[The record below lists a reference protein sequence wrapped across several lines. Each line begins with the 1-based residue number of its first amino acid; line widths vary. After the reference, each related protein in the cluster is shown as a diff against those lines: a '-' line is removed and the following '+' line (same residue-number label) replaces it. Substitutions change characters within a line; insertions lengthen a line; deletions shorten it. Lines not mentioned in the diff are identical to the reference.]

1 MSDRE
6 ILSRCLAA
14 VAARL
19 GWSRRIP
26 EFSRFACAL
35 IALPLIV
42 EILKMLGVSGQIMS
56 ALMPFI
62 LVAGLGLGGLFAV
75 RIARRITPA
84 QAAAAADTRAGLKD
98 ELKSA
103 HWFSQHPAQSAF
115 VDALLTRAART
126 AQKLDLRA
134 LIPLSLPRS
143 GQAALILALS
153 TTALAL
159 FSPRLAL
166 PVLQELTLAP
176 APAATGRGPAIGV
189 GGNDPASAIATE
201 TAPQTPAPDPGA
213 LHEASGWTQL
223 EELAGQLPSGAE
235 EETLR
240 RAVAA
245 RDARL
250 VAKLLQALRHK
261 QADAAEL
268 DSLQRLLH
276 EPAADNL
283 AKGNPEQP
291 QEALGDGSKPVEVPL
306 TDALPEPTARVA
318 QRLREQAEEERRR
331 MTGTPAEG
339 DPEFNP
345 RMRAVNRGGVSMREM
360 KYAAGEAAEAGAR
373 TSVDGDAMGPP
384 DGKGRSGGSSGE
396 HPETSYNAA
405 PDMQPVLGAG
415 TVRLEVQLK
424 RVRVERSD
432 DPEQDATTEEFYAET
447 QRRASQV
454 GYESLDVPWRTQREA
469 ALRPGQTPLS
479 YREAIKGYFLT
490 RHAREEQERRDRR

>member
-1 MSDRE
+1 M
-6 ILSRCLAA
+6 
-14 VAARL
+14 
-19 GWSRRIP
+19 P
-26 EFSRFACAL
+26 EFGRLACAL
-35 IALPLIV
+35 VAPPLSV
-42 EILKMLGVSGQIMS
+42 EILKALGVPAQIMS
-56 ALMPFI
+56 ALVPFI
-62 LVAGLGLGGLFAV
+62 FVAGLGLGALFAI
-75 RIARRITPA
+75 RIARRTTLA
-84 QAAAAADTRAGLKD
+84 QAAAAADSRAGLKD

-103 HWFSQHPAQSAF
+103 HWFSQHPAQNAF
-115 VDALLTRAART
+115 VEVLLTRAAST
-126 AQKLDLRA
+126 AQKLDLRT
-134 LIPLSLPRS
+134 LIPLRMPRS
-143 GQAALILALS
+143 GQTALILAVL
-153 TTALAL
+153 TATLAL

-176 APAATGRGPAIGV
+176 APAATGRTPASGIG
-189 GGNDPASAIATE
+189 GTDPATVIATE
-201 TAPQTPAPDPGA
+201 AVQQTSMPDAGVPNEATPAWVP
-213 LHEASGWTQL
+213 L
-223 EELAGQLPSGAE
+223 EELANQLASGTE
-235 EETLR
+235 EEALQ

-276 EPAADNL
+276 EAVPESL
-283 AKGNPEQP
+283 GKGSPEQP
-291 QEALGDGSKPVEVPL
+291 QEALENASKPVETPL
-306 TDALPEPTARVA
+306 TDALAEPTARVT
-318 QRLREQAEEERRR
+318 QQLREQAEEERRR

-345 RMRAVNRGGVSMREM
+345 RMRAVNRGGVAMREM
-360 KYAAGEAAEAGAR
+360 KYAAGEAAEAGSR
-373 TSVDGDAMGPP
+373 TSVDGNAAGPP

-396 HPETSYNAA
+396 HPETSYNTA
-405 PDMQPVLGAG
+405 PDMQPVLGAR
-415 TVRLEVQLK
+415 TMRLEMQLK

-454 GYESLDVPWRTQREA
+454 GYESLEVQWRTQREA

-490 RHAREEQERRDRR
+490 RHAREEQERQDERR